1 MLKDLLIELRKE
13 YSYTQITPESFI
25 YHDELIRDIET
36 QLEASIREK
45 PLDTSWRIEIGF
57 ESKYSIY
64 FKTEKNF
71 IKYLKNLKYPEG
83 FTYES
88 IFHFSTYFISSIWIT
103 LVIDSEFRKELSNV
117 NY

>member
-1 MLKDLLIELRKE
+1 MLKDLLVKLRKE
-13 YSYTQITPESFI
+13 YSYTQITSESFI
-25 YHDELIRDIET
+25 YHDKLIKDIET
-36 QLEASIREK
+36 QLEARIREK

-57 ESKYSIY
+57 ESEYSNY

-71 IKYLKNLKYPEG
+71 IKYFKSFKYPKG

-88 IFHFSTYFISSIWIT
+88 IFYFSTYFINSIWIT
-103 LVIDSEFRKELSNV
+103 LVIDSDFRKELSNV